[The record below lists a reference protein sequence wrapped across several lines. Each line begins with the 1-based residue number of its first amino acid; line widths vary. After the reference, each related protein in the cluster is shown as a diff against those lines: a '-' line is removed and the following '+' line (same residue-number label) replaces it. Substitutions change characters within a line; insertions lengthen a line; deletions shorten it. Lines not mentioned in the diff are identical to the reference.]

1 MSTRYAV
8 LGELVR
14 QRGYGY
20 ELLQRLQHR
29 MGPASPLNPSS
40 IYSALDS
47 LEQEGSVRSSF
58 READL
63 SKRERQLRV
72 MYDVTPTGVAR
83 WERWLSAPVKVEPL
97 RSELALKVA
106 ISRPEDAL
114 PLLGV
119 IDEYERA
126 CLDLLAEHSQSADAA
141 LGRPGSW
148 RLTSVALAHERGTR
162 LLNAEIEWVRDL
174 RRSVKE
180 MRRRSLRSGRRG
192 GVGGRD

>member
-1 MSTRYAV
+1 MSIRYGV

-14 QRGYGY
+14 QPGYGY
-20 ELLQRLQHR
+20 DLIQRLEER
-29 MGPASPLNPSS
+29 LGPASPLYPSS
-40 IYSALDS
+40 VYAALDS
-47 LEQEGSVRSSF
+47 LEKEGLVRSSS
-58 READL
+58 REHL
-63 SKRERQLRV
+63 SKRERQPRV
-72 MYDVTPTGVAR
+72 MYRVTAEGLAR
-83 WERWLSAPVKVEPL
+83 WEKWLSTPAKVEPL

-126 CLDLLAEHSQSADAA
+126 CLDLLAEHSESADAV
-141 LGRPGSW
+141 LGGPRGW
-148 RLTSVALAHERGTR
+148 RLTSMALAHERGTR

-180 MRRRSLRSGRRG
+180 MCRRSLRSGGRG
-192 GVGGRD
+192 GVGGLG